1 MYIDFYAY
9 FLCFSVFG
17 KEYSM
22 DSSIYTKKHSLYH
35 FNPVFRITDL
45 CTVGEAVRSPGYAFA
60 GEMHDFAECLFVL
73 DGKCDAIAGEKVYK
87 LEKGQMIFHPPME
100 FHRLINDSSFPV
112 HILIISFTASPCP
125 LNEHRIFTFHDSE
138 RIRTLVERLRS
149 VMVTKGL
156 LVCDLADGSNVYELQ
171 SAISRIENYLISLFE
186 HGGEI
191 YVSSDDKPSELYSK
205 AVRIMENNLNNRLSA
220 EELASLCGMSVS
232 SIQKLFLKYA
242 GMGMI
247 KYYNNLRMQRAR
259 QLLEDGKS
267 VKETALSLS
276 YEDQNY
282 FSIAYKRH
290 FGISPSKQ
298 FKIRS

>member
-1 MYIDFYAY
+1 
-9 FLCFSVFG
+9 
-17 KEYSM
+17 M
-22 DSSIYTKKHSLYH
+22 DSSIYTRKYPLY
-35 FNPVFRITDL
+35 PLESVFRITSL
-45 CTVGEAVRSPGYAFA
+45 CTVGEKIRESGYASF

-73 DGKCDAIAGEKVYK
+73 DGTCEVIAGEKVYR

-100 FHRLINDSSFPV
+100 FHRVINDTQKPL
-112 HILIISFTASPCP
+112 HILIMSFVASPCP
-125 LNEHRIFTFHDSE
+125 LTEHRIFTFHDSE
-138 RIRTLVERLRS
+138 RIRTLAERLRS
-149 VMVTKGL
+149 VLKMKDI
-156 LVCDLADGSNVYELQ
+156 LVSSMSSSSNAYELQ
-171 SAISRIENYLISLFE
+171 SAVSRIENYFLSLFE
-186 HGGEI
+186 HGGELP
-191 YVSSDDKPSELYSK
+191 VSSDKSGELYSK
-205 AVRIMENNLNNRLSA
+205 AVRIMENNLNARLSA

-232 SIQKLFLKYA
+232 SMQKLFLKYA

-267 VKETALSLS
+267 VKEVAISLC